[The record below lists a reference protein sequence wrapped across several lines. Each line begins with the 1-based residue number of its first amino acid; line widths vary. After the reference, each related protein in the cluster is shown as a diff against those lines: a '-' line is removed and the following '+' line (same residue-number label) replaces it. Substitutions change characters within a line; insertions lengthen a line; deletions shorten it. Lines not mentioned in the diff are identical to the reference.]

1 MTFVRRN
8 PSHVVIRQIPF
19 LLLSVTALFGFPFL
33 SFSLF
38 HLLRGTDADGTSF
51 CLVFGLFILW
61 LFLEFVAT
69 RERID
74 IDLDRKTL
82 TRRVSGVFKHKKQEI
97 DLRGV
102 TEIGLELK
110 RDSRGRKRQYLYL
123 NENNGQ
129 HLVNSPSKVY
139 MDHARLGRL
148 LSELTLIPYV
158 G

>member
-1 MTFVRRN
+1 MNFLRRN
-8 PSHVVIRQIPF
+8 ASHIVIRQIPF
-19 LLLSVTALFGFPFL
+19 LLLSVTALFSLPFL

-38 HLLRGTDADGTSF
+38 HFLLGTDADGTVF
-51 CLVFGLFILW
+51 CLVFGLFMLW

-82 TRRVSGVFKHKKQEI
+82 ARRVSGVFKHKKQEI
-97 DLRGV
+97 DLREV
-102 TEIGLELK
+102 SQIELQIK
-110 RDSRGRKRQYLYL
+110 HDFRGRKRQYLYL
-123 NENNGQ
+123 NERNGQ

-139 MDHARLGRL
+139 MDHAKLGRL

>member
-1 MTFVRRN
+1 M
-8 PSHVVIRQIPF
+8 
-19 LLLSVTALFGFPFL
+19 
-33 SFSLF
+33 F
-38 HLLRGTDADGTSF
+38 HLLRGTDADGTIF
-51 CLVFGLFILW
+51 CLFFGLFMLW

-74 IDLDRKTL
+74 IDLDRKAL

-97 DLRGV
+97 DLREV
-102 TEIGLELK
+102 TQIGLEIK

-123 NENNGQ
+123 NKQDGQ

-139 MDHARLGRL
+139 MNHAKLGRL

-158 G
+158 RHEAS